1 MIYTETDP
9 ADEAHVKTASER
21 IQDALL
27 WLVFL
32 AMISAAGY
40 VLMLDYRYLQY
51 EDRLAGIEDTREP
64 VPMMPVSPSD
74 QIRPYVPGS
83 RPVGPSRE
91 APDLS
96 PFKISPDMPE
106 REPMVFSSDGNG
118 ALLAFGTISP
128 GTADIFERTLD
139 SLNEPVTEIV
149 LHSPGGSVQDA
160 LTMAQLI
167 RDKELNTR
175 IIANGYCASSCPLV
189 FAGGVKREAH
199 ETAWIGVHQVYAPPS
214 TFGSIQ
220 QGMDD
225 AQRISAQTQQAL
237 LDFGV
242 DPVLWIKAMETP
254 KDQLYVLTAHE
265 LEELKLATSVEFEP
279 DQAKSSNPS

>member
-1 MIYTETDP
+1 MSYTETDP
-9 ADEAHVKTASER
+9 AGEASVKTASER
-21 IQDALL
+21 VQDGLL

-32 AMISAAGY
+32 AMLSAAGY
-40 VLMLDYRYLQY
+40 VLMLDYRNLQY

-83 RPVGPSRE
+83 RPVGPGRG

-96 PFKISPDMPE
+96 PFEIPPDMPE
-106 REPMVFSSDGNG
+106 RNPMVFKRDGDG
-118 ALLAFGTISP
+118 ALLAFGTITR
-128 GTADIFERTLD
+128 GTADVFKRALLGGE
-139 SLNEPVTEIV
+139 EPITEIV

-160 LTMAQLI
+160 LSMARLI
-167 RDKELNTR
+167 RESELNTR

-189 FAGGVKREAH
+189 FAGGVEREAH
-199 ETAWIGVHQVYAPPS
+199 ETAWIGVHQVYTPPS

-220 QGMDD
+220 QGMDQ
-225 AQRISAQTQQAL
+225 AQRISAQSQQAL

-242 DPVLWIKAMETP
+242 DPALWIRAMETP
-254 KDQLYVLTAHE
+254 KDRLYVLTAHE
-265 LEELKLATSVEFEP
+265 LEELKLATSVKY
-279 DQAKSSNPS
+279 DKAKAANSS